1 MPVPIRITE
10 AIMPVPIRITEAI
23 MPVPIR
29 ITEAIPAAIMVNIS
43 VAIPAAIMAA
53 ITERRDVRMA
63 LFGRNRQRSRDS
75 RQRNG
80 HFIV

>member
-1 MPVPIRITE
+1 
-10 AIMPVPIRITEAI
+10 
-23 MPVPIR
+23 
-29 ITEAIPAAIMVNIS
+29 MVNIS

-80 HFIV
+80 HFIL

>member
-1 MPVPIRITE
+1 
-10 AIMPVPIRITEAI
+10 

-43 VAIPAAIMAA
+43 VAISVAIPAAIPAAIMAA

-80 HFIV
+80 HCIV